1 MFDHFLSLNQA
12 AFTTAGIVLLPML
25 AGVLVVGLLV
35 GIFQATTQIQEMTLS
50 FLPKLIILGLMV
62 YLAGPWFLRILTDFM
77 QQDLSTFWHITYL
90 P

>member
-1 MFDHFLSLNQA
+1 MLDHFLSLNQA
-12 AFTTAGIVLLPML
+12 AFVAAGTVLFPIL
-25 AGVLVVGLLV
+25 AAVLIVGLIV

-50 FLPKLIILGLMV
+50 FLPKLVILGIMV

-77 QQDLSTFWHITYL
+77 QQDLSSFWHLTYL

>member
-1 MFDHFLSLNQA
+1 MLDHFLSLSQA
-12 AFTTAGIVLLPML
+12 AFTTAGIVLLPIL
-25 AGVLVVGLLV
+25 AGVLIVGLLV

-50 FLPKLIILGLMV
+50 FLPKLIILGLMI

-77 QQDLSTFWHITYL
+77 QQDLSTFWHLTYL